1 MNKII
6 MRKLKKTNLD
16 LFLKIMKNINYLD
29 KRCQNII
36 KIINKIFFK
45 DKQSKLNKKNKNL
58 R

>member
-16 LFLKIMKNINYLD
+16 LFLKIMKNINYLY

-36 KIINKIFFK
+36 QIINKIFFK